1 MTRGQTPCHV
11 LASERTNM
19 NIILTGMPASGK
31 STVGVILAKVLGYD
45 FVDTDLLIQRSA
57 NARLEKIIAERGV
70 EAFLDLES
78 SVCRSLSAENT
89 VIATGGSVVYREASM
104 LHFKELGTIVYLK
117 VGMDA
122 LKARLFDMKERGV
135 ALKEGQSLEDLFLER
150 TCLYERY
157 ADLTVDESSLGLE
170 DTVKLVRDGLQKI

>member
-57 NARLEKIIAERGV
+57 NARLEEIIA
-70 EAFLDLES
+70 
-78 SVCRSLSAENT
+78 
-89 VIATGGSVVYREASM
+89 
-104 LHFKELGTIVYLK
+104 
-117 VGMDA
+117 
-122 LKARLFDMKERGV
+122 ERGV

-170 DTVKLVRDGLQKI
+170 DTVKLVRDGLQKIWGCRTK